1 MPHDNTVFHA
11 LLKQIPWHAL
21 DRAVQTHDAAACARS
36 FSFKSQVVAMLY
48 GQVSG
53 ASSLRAIEA
62 DLRSHASKLYHLG
75 AAPASRSSLAD
86 ANHDRPVAVFA
97 DLLAAMIHQTHGS
110 LRQSMEGLPWGLTYL
125 IDSTGL
131 RLNAGGARW
140 AQFSAKVCG
149 AKMHVVHDPDADCPV
164 HAIVSA
170 ANVNDITVAQAIS
183 IVPHSTYVFDLGYY
197 HFAWW
202 AELDAADCRFVT
214 RLKKNTRLE
223 VDEVRPV
230 SGQAI
235 LSDCV
240 GRLPARLSST
250 RRNPFHKP
258 VREVQV
264 RIETGKVLRI
274 VTNDLTASAQ
284 EIADLYKRRWMIELF
299 FRWVKQTLKI
309 TRFLGCSENAVRIQ
323 IAIALIA
330 FLALRLAQQTQ
341 TAIASPL
348 MFARLAASNLMH
360 KRRLDRLLEQPP
372 STPSVVRQ
380 ARFHWNVP
388 ALDHG

>member
-11 LLKQIPWHAL
+11 LLKQVPWHAL
-21 DRAVQTHDAAACARS
+21 DRAVATHNAAECARG

-62 DLRSHASKLYHLG
+62 DLCSHADKLYHLG
-75 AAPASRSSLAD
+75 AAPASRSTLAD
-86 ANHDRPVAVFA
+86 ANCYRPVGVFA
-97 DLLAAMIHQTHGS
+97 DLLAAMIHKTHGR
-110 LRQSMEGLPWGLTYL
+110 LQQEMEGLPWGLTYL

-131 RLNAGGARW
+131 RLNAGSAHW

-149 AKMHVVHDPDADCPV
+149 AKMHIVYDPHADCPV
-164 HAIVSA
+164 HAVVSA
-170 ANVNDITVAQAIS
+170 ANVNDITIAQAIE
-183 IVPHSTYVFDLGYY
+183 IVPCSTYVFDLGYY

-202 AELDAADCRFVT
+202 AELADAGCRFVT

-223 VDEVRPV
+223 IDEVRPV

-240 GRLPARLSST
+240 GRLPARLAGS
-250 RRNPFHKP
+250 RRNPFQKS

-274 VTNDLTASAQ
+274 VTNDLKASAE
-284 EIADLYKRRWMIELF
+284 EIADLYKRRWAIELF

-323 IAIALIA
+323 IAVALIA
-330 FLALRLAQQTQ
+330 FLALRLAQKAQTVIQ
-341 TAIASPL
+341 SPL
-348 MFARLAASNLMH
+348 MFARLVASNLMQR
-360 KRRLDRLLEQPP
+360 RRLDQLLTLGARLPP
-372 STPSVVRQ
+372 VVGQ
-380 ARFHWNVP
+380 GVFHWNVP